1 MSLDKA
7 TVQRIAYLARVKV
20 PDEDL
25 DHLAG
30 ELSQIIDWVE
40 QLSEVNTD
48 GVEAM
53 ASVSNTTLPLRA
65 DEVTGGGISEKAT
78 ANAPESE
85 HGFFLVPKV
94 VE

>member
-7 TVQRIAYLARVKV
+7 TVRRIAYLARIKV

-25 DHLAG
+25 DHLVG

-40 QLSEVNTD
+40 QLGEVDTT
-48 GVEAM
+48 GIEPI
-53 ASVSNTTLPLRA
+53 ASVADLTLPLRS
-65 DEVTGGGISEKAT
+65 DVVTGGGIPDKVT